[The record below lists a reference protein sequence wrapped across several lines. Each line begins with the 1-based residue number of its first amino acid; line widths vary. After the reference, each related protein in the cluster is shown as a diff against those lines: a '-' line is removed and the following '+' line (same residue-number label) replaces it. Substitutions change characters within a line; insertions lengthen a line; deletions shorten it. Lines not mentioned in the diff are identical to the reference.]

1 MDIEVVTDMTEVIH
15 LENCKEIQITKML
28 TLHLSRGQEVEAA
41 IVDMQ
46 VEDIE
51 VNLEVD
57 LNSIIK
63 MRMDLI
69 MCKQIEEIGVY
80 HKAELIRK
88 AVGMKEVAEEEE
100 AIIEEV
106 EAMREA
112 EVEVT

>member
-1 MDIEVVTDMTEVIH
+1 
-15 LENCKEIQITKML
+15 ML

-41 IVDMQ
+41 IVDMK

-57 LNSIIK
+57 LNSRIK

-69 MCKQIEEIGVY
+69 MCKQIEEIEVY

-88 AVGMKEVAEEEE
+88 AVVLKEVAEEEE
-100 AIIEEV
+100 VIIEEV
-106 EAMREA
+106 EAMRGA
-112 EVEVT
+112 EVEVN